1 MLLRLT
7 RTKITWVLG
16 AAVLVLGGGCTNL
29 RTTASDS
36 HFGIQQF
43 NSRVEY
49 TDNHNDSVPSELNP
63 SELLLVFP
71 YIPGRMYGQPS
82 GDLFLMKHLSGKLD
96 FQLDLRG
103 KYKEIA
109 AFARPMQMQGQG
121 LQIQPRE
128 TRMARMGTFAFDPR
142 TMDMIGD
149 GSFIDRQSREYL
161 IMVYVDQPCQIT
173 GTVEMH
179 GKVYDHNIRLTEKG
193 FHWIKF
199 RKQGKEGFLLREFS
213 PPDGVNF
220 TVTLEGLLNV

>member
-1 MLLRLT
+1 ML
-7 RTKITWVLG
+7 
-16 AAVLVLGGGCTNL
+16 ALVGGCANL
-29 RTTASDS
+29 KTTANDR
-36 HFGIQQF
+36 HFGVQQF
-43 NSRVEY
+43 SSRVEY
-49 TDNHNDSVPSELNP
+49 TDTRNNSVSSKFNP
-63 SELLLVFP
+63 DELLLVFP

-82 GDLFLMKHLSGKLD
+82 GSPLFVKHLKGKLD

-109 AFARPMQMQGQG
+109 AFARPMQLQRQG

-142 TMDMIGD
+142 TLDMIGD
-149 GSFIDRQSREYL
+149 GSFIDRRSREYL

-173 GTVEMH
+173 GKVEMN
-179 GKVYDHNIRLTEKG
+179 GKVYDHNIQLMEAG

-199 RKQGKEGFLLREFS
+199 QRQGKKGFLLREFS

-220 TVTLEGLLNV
+220 TVTLENLLSV